1 MAAAPFNLDQFL
13 AVVSL
18 IAPVLLMAVPGGAG
32 IAVLIPTIVNAIKE
46 AEQIQGATGPEKK
59 AHVLAIV
66 MAAVAVA
73 NATGS
78 VKLNPEEVNTVAGY
92 AIDVVIGT
100 IHIIEGAKVIKVD
113 VPNVEAG

>member
-1 MAAAPFNLDQFL
+1 MVAAKFDLDQFL
-13 AVVSL
+13 SIVGL
-18 IAPVLLMAVPGGAG
+18 IAPVILLAVPGGAG

-46 AEQIQGATGPEKK
+46 AEQINAATGPEKK

-73 NATGS
+73 NATGA
-78 VKLNPEEVNTVAGY
+78 VKLNPEEVSTVAGY

-100 IHIIEGAKVIKVD
+100 IHVIEGAKVVR
-113 VPNVEAG
+113 